1 MNSLMKQLLQKQPSF
16 KKLVTAGI
24 LSVVVALT
32 GCTYLPSSGP
42 LTTEISSQSD
52 SSAQTDFPFTI
63 VELDETSIVAVLENK
78 QQTFSSVF
86 GNKAWKPRSVIGTG
100 DVISVV
106 VWEASEQGLFAN
118 PTTGSRTELGPFQVD
133 SEGKIAV
140 PFVGRITARGRTLAQ
155 LRWAIQSALQSK
167 AVDPQVV
174 VAMTENTSS
183 LVSVNGNARNPGQY
197 PIKLSGDRLSD
208 VVAKANG
215 TTNPVHETTITLV
228 RKNRKH
234 TQQLNFVLNNP
245 AENIFVRAND
255 QILLS
260 HDPMT
265 ITAFGAVPR
274 VGEYPLKQG
283 KVSLITML
291 GRIGG
296 LDDNRADAAGLFVF
310 RYEDRKVLDT
320 LAISDNGAGTPK
332 VPVIYKLNMK
342 NPRSYFV
349 AQSFILRDSDIVYVA
364 NAGGAELRK
373 FVSIISGVTSTA
385 IGVAAASN

>member
-1 MNSLMKQLLQKQPSF
+1 MKQSLHKRPSF
-16 KKLVTAGI
+16 KKLVTTCVVSAAVG
-24 LSVVVALT
+24 LSA
-32 GCTYLPSSGP
+32 CTYLPSSGP
-42 LTTEISSQSD
+42 LSTEISTQSNQ
-52 SSAQTDFPFTI
+52 SAKTDFPFTL

-78 QQTFSSVF
+78 PKTFSSVF

-100 DVISVV
+100 DLISVV
-106 VWEASEQGLFAN
+106 VWEASDQGLFAN

-133 SEGKIAV
+133 TEGKIAV
-140 PFVGRITARGRTLAQ
+140 PFVGRITARGRSLAQ
-155 LRWAIQSALQSK
+155 LRWAIQSALQQK

-174 VAMTENTSS
+174 VSITENFSNT
-183 LVSVNGNARNPGQY
+183 VSVNGNARAPGQF
-197 PIKLSGDRLSD
+197 PLSLSGDRLSD
-208 VVAKANG
+208 IVARANG
-215 TTNPVHETTITLV
+215 TTNPVHETSITLV

-234 TQQLNFVLNNP
+234 TQQLKFVLNNP
-245 AENIFVRAND
+245 EENIYVRAND
-255 QILLS
+255 QILLA

-283 KVSLITML
+283 RVSLIKML

-310 RYEDRKVLDT
+310 RYEDRVVLDS
-320 LAISDNGAGTPK
+320 LALSDNGAGTPK

-373 FVSIISGVTSTA
+373 FISIISGVTGTA
-385 IGVAAASN
+385 LGVAAATN